1 MATVRI
7 EFKKVN
13 TERDLGYLNDWYCPL
28 EKATRV
34 GPDLASSGDI
44 LSNASIRLAPAVSFS
59 GVVPNIMRKKV
70 MAGL

>member
-1 MATVRI
+1 VAAVRV

-44 LSNASIRLAPAVSFS
+44 ISNGSIRLAPAVSFS
-59 GVVPNIMRKKV
+59 GIVPNIMGKKV
-70 MAGL
+70 MAGW